1 MVTDCHYNGD
11 RLSSDRHRVAKNRRS
26 DGQKQTF
33 GRGKR
38 TSHGRETDRRRPGR
52 GRYTDRESGVRDA
65 YREVYQTSG

>member
-11 RLSSDRHRVAKNRRS
+11 RLSSDRHRVAKNRHS
-26 DGQKQTF
+26 DG
-33 GRGKR
+33 GKR
-38 TSHGRETDRRRPGR
+38 TSHGRETDRRQPGR